1 MVSNM
6 PVIDTEKCDKCGLC
20 ISICKCGILVMGDDG
35 VKAIESEDCSR
46 CTTWCNTCEL
56 VCPTGAITCPFEV
69 VLEDGR
75 E

>member
-1 MVSNM
+1 
-6 PVIDTEKCDKCGLC
+6 
-20 ISICKCGILVMGDDG
+20 MGDDG
-35 VKAIESEDCSR
+35 VKAIESEDCSL